1 MERGLNYKHYYKI
14 KLLHHFFKGKKIEY
28 GKVLN

>member
-14 KLLHHFFKGKKIEY
+14 KLLHHFFKEKIEY